1 MHDDSEDDIFN
12 PSKLSL
18 PRMDFRIGNED
29 EDELEDY
36 MGTQLVPRP
45 QLRSRPPIDFAGRS
59 AVNTGVGP
67 PFNVATRPP
76 SGMSDSTLHSGLGHS
91 AAYTGM
97 TFPRKMSSSPTSV
110 KLVPVKAVKD
120 RPTPDVI
127 ASLTVA
133 ELFYNPHYLKLR
145 EEFDH
150 VSRALATQTVSR
162 SFTGSLTAKCD
173 TLVPDRDY
181 RGFTRRNHAGFFP
194 DSYQAPPLRSK
205 DSHVSSLGPH
215 TEDSRASSLGPSDS
229 ASQQMRY
236 DPAYDKA
243 IESLLGTVEPS
254 LTRPQFLSQEV
265 LWYSNDCDTDKK
277 YGDIITKKNKYR
289 PKMNLAVRR
298 PDGSRVS
305 PQEFSNIRHSTL
317 IIYHKLI
324 KLAGSDPRA
333 MRDGDS
339 KPPTMTFIKNLF
351 KTDYDKAVLEL
362 EAEHKLL
369 RLCTYHWKA
378 EALIGQMFRGRSEI
392 EASSRARAAASMPP
406 DDTPDPPTAS
416 IPQVW
421 DAAPVNAAKRAF
433 ELSPGPKSP
442 SASHAQKRSKDGIV
456 ALFGQ
461 KTTRPSVPSNQPPRA
476 RKLVP
481 TFLGRTEVINAEPEP
496 ASTNLRP
503 VSNPQPITLS
513 QVLTSDF
520 PSLTNAAS
528 LIRSMNA
535 HASFKQ
541 GKPSNNVTALLERIQ
556 FADPGSPDIDEDNT
570 CQSWGHDLFTA
581 GGISPSSS
589 LTTWEDVG
597 SAATAFKLVA
607 AALKTCREAR
617 QMCVN
622 AGTPKMDG
630 FISDIYLEQILE
642 CLEKC
647 WVGAGGTITSS
658 RVPVI
663 PTTPNAP
670 SYRDVAMSPPKHPLK
685 LKIKRPTPITN
696 VIAPTHAPAP
706 TEKASTSAQQPA
718 VNTGPTQEPSAALDE
733 GTRADAASL
742 KHLQVSELLTWI
754 GDNKISVPK
763 SKRKDDLV
771 AAILESP
778 EFAQVSKSTIQ
789 EIVDNRKPKK
799 GSKRQL
805 AAPP

>member
-18 PRMDFRIGNED
+18 PHMDFRIDNED

-36 MGTQLVPRP
+36 MGTQRP

-59 AVNTGVGP
+59 AVNSGVGP

-91 AAYTGM
+91 AVYTGM
-97 TFPRKMSSSPTSV
+97 TFP
-110 KLVPVKAVKD
+110 LQ
-120 RPTPDVI
+120 DVF
-127 ASLTVA
+127 
-133 ELFYNPHYLKLR
+133 LFYNPHYLKLR

-173 TLVPDRDY
+173 TLVPD
-181 RGFTRRNHAGFFP
+181 
-194 DSYQAPPLRSK
+194 SYQAPPLRSK
-205 DSHVSSLGPH
+205 DSHASSLGPH

-243 IESLLGTVEPS
+243 IESLLGTVELS
-254 LTRPQFLSQEV
+254 RTQPQFLSQEV

-277 YGDIITKKNKYR
+277 YGDIIMKKIK
-289 PKMNLAVRR
+289 
-298 PDGSRVS
+298 
-305 PQEFSNIRHSTL
+305 FSNIRHSTL
-317 IIYHKLI
+317 IIYHKLV
-324 KLAGSDPRA
+324 KLAGSDPHA
-333 MRDGDS
+333 MRDGNS

-351 KTDYDKAVLEL
+351 KTDFDKAVLEL

-392 EASSRARAAASMPP
+392 EASSRAQAAASMPP

-421 DAAPVNAAKRAF
+421 DAAPVNAAKCAF
-433 ELSPGPKSP
+433 ELSPSPKSP

-481 TFLGRTEVINAEPEP
+481 TFLSRTEVINAEPEP

-503 VSNPQPITLS
+503 VFVDPSADNLIA
-513 QVLTSDF
+513 VLTSDF

-528 LIRSMNA
+528 LICSMNTY
-535 HASFKQ
+535 ASFKQ

-597 SAATAFKLVA
+597 SAATTFKLVA
-607 AALKTCREAR
+607 AALKTCREA
-617 QMCVN
+617 
-622 AGTPKMDG
+622 
-630 FISDIYLEQILE
+630 DIYLEQILE

-647 WVGAGGTITSS
+647 WVGAGGFISLFLDHYFFS
-658 RVPVI
+658 CSGHSHH
-663 PTTPNAP
+663 PTP

-696 VIAPTHAPAP
+696 VITPTHAPAP
-706 TEKASTSAQQPA
+706 TEKASTSTQQPA

-754 GDNKISVPK
+754 GDNKISAPK

-771 AAILESP
+771 AAILESL

-789 EIVDNRKPKK
+789 EIVDNCKPKK
-799 GSKRQL
+799 GRKGNSLHRL
-805 AAPP
+805 SVCTRTGI